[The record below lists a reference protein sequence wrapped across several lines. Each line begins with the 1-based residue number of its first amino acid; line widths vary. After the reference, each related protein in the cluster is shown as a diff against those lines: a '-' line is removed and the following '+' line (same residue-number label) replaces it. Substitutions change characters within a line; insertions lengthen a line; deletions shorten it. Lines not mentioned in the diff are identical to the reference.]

1 MAPVSITTRYSKT
14 DKSIRCHFRR
24 ITLVMTVQAIAQ
36 RARAAARHL
45 SGLSTPVKNQVLQ
58 AVANTITARQA
69 AILEANAQD
78 VQQTTRL
85 VADGVMSQAL
95 LDRLK
100 LTPYKV
106 QEMATG
112 VRSVA
117 ALPDPVG
124 HTLSALELD
133 TGLELLQVTCPIG
146 VIGAIFESRPD
157 AVTQI
162 ASLCWKSGNAV
173 ILKGGSE
180 AHASTQ
186 TLVQGIRDAIACVV
200 PDCTDAV
207 QMVATREDVKALLQL
222 DEEID
227 LFVPRGSN
235 EFVRYIQ
242 ENTRVPVL
250 GHADGICHAY
260 VDQDAD
266 LAQAVGICLDAKAQ
280 YPAVCNAIET
290 VLVHRQI
297 AAEFLPLLARAY
309 HQARVEMRGCP
320 ATRAIL
326 PHIIAV
332 TEADWRTEYLDLII
346 AIRVVDNLTAAIAH
360 INRYGS
366 GHTDTIVTENEQAAA
381 TFLDQVDAATVMHNA
396 STRFADGFR
405 FGKGA
410 EVGISTNKTHARG
423 PVGLDGLVI
432 YKYRLTGH
440 GHIVADYVGP
450 DAKPFT
456 HKPLLHAATAS

>member
-1 MAPVSITTRYSKT
+1 MN
-14 DKSIRCHFRR
+14 
-24 ITLVMTVQAIAQ
+24 VQEIAKQAQIAAQ
-36 RARAAARHL
+36 RL
-45 SGLSTPVKNQVLQ
+45 GGVSTKVRNQVLQ
-58 AVANTITARQA
+58 AIADTMMDRQA
-69 AILEANAQD
+69 AILDANAQD
-78 VQQTTRL
+78 VDQTTQR
-85 VADGVMSQAL
+85 VVSGAMSQAL

-100 LTPYKV
+100 LTPFKV
-106 QEMATG
+106 KDMATG

-117 ALPDPVG
+117 DLPDPVG
-124 HTLSALELD
+124 HILSAVELD
-133 TGLELLQVTCPIG
+133 RGLELRQVTCPIG

-157 AVTQI
+157 AVPQI

-186 TLVQGIRDAIACVV
+186 TLVQGIRDAIASIVPTCV
-200 PDCTDAV
+200 DAV
-207 QMVATREDVKALLQL
+207 QMVATREDVKTLLQL
-222 DEEID
+222 DDNID

-250 GHADGICHAY
+250 GHADGLCHAY
-260 VDQDAD
+260 VDKQAD
-266 LAQAVGICLDAKAQ
+266 LAQAVGICFDAKVQ

-290 VLVHRQI
+290 VLVHRHL
-297 AAEFLPLLARAY
+297 ADEFLPLLATVY
-309 HQARVEMRGCP
+309 DQAQVEIRGCA
-320 ATRAIL
+320 ATQAIL
-326 PHIIAV
+326 PQSIAA
-332 TEADWRTEYLDLII
+332 TAADWDTEYLDLIV
-346 AIRVVDNLTAAIAH
+346 AIRVVDSLAEAIRH
-360 INRYGS
+360 INRHGS
-366 GHTDTIVTENEQAAA
+366 GHTDTIITADEQAAE

-432 YKYRLTGH
+432 YKYRLVGQ

-450 DAKPFT
+450 EAKSFT
-456 HKPLLHAATAS
+456 HKPLLPVAAI

>member
-1 MAPVSITTRYSKT
+1 MN
-14 DKSIRCHFRR
+14 
-24 ITLVMTVQAIAQ
+24 MQEIAQ
-36 RARAAARHL
+36 RAQIAAQRL
-45 SGLSTPVKNQVLQ
+45 GGLSTKVKNQVLQ
-58 AVANTITARQA
+58 AIADTLLDRRP
-69 AILEANAQD
+69 AILDANAQD
-78 VQQTTRL
+78 VDQTTQQ
-85 VADGVMSQAL
+85 VACGAMSQAL

-100 LTPYKV
+100 LTPFKV
-106 QEMATG
+106 EDMATG

-117 ALPDPVG
+117 ELPDPVG
-124 HTLSALELD
+124 RTLSALELD
-133 TGLELLQVTCPIG
+133 TGLELRQITCPIG

-157 AVTQI
+157 AVPQI

-186 TLVQGIRDAIACVV
+186 TLVQGIRDAIAGLVPACV
-200 PDCTDAV
+200 DAV
-207 QMVATREDVKALLQL
+207 QMVATRDDVKALLQL
-222 DEEID
+222 DDYID

-235 EFVRYIQ
+235 AFVRYIQ
-242 ENTRVPVL
+242 EHTRVPVL
-250 GHADGICHAY
+250 GHADGLCHAY
-260 VDQDAD
+260 VDQQAD
-266 LAQAVGICLDAKAQ
+266 VAQAVGICFDAKVQ

-290 VLVHRQI
+290 VLVHRGI
-297 AAEFLPLLARAY
+297 ADTFLPLLAKVY
-309 HQARVEMRGCP
+309 DQAQVEIRGCA
-320 ATRAIL
+320 ATQAIL
-326 PHIIAV
+326 PQCVAA
-332 TEADWRTEYLDLII
+332 TAADWDTEYLDLIVS
-346 AIRVVDNLTAAIAH
+346 IRVVDSLQAAICH
-360 INRYGS
+360 INRHGS
-366 GHTDTIVTENEQAAA
+366 GHTDTIITEDAQAAE

-432 YKYRLTGH
+432 YKYRLVGH

-456 HKPLLHAATAS
+456 HKPLLPAGVVPA